1 MLSKKVLLAALVFG
15 VVAYYVNRDVANADV
30 FAIHK
35 DTHSHAPDAT
45 AKTAKAYLHYDER
58 VEPSVIMISKYA
70 TLAVINIVLV
80 LAFII
85 VRRML

>member
-1 MLSKKVLLAALVFG
+1 MFNKKVLLLALVFG

-30 FAIHK
+30 FAVHK
-35 DTHSHAPDAT
+35 DTHSHAPEATTET
-45 AKTAKAYLHYDER
+45 AKPHLHYDER
-58 VEPSVIMISKYA
+58 VETSVIMISKYA
-70 TLAVINIVLV
+70 TLGVINIVLV